1 MSERGS
7 TLWWHQTWLAGKSYM
22 YIYINNQCENPGKYR
37 SHIFEILYTWSFI
50 AGQIIEVNG
59 KISSDV
65 SSPEGFPQDDRDEI
79 VELLVDFQRKMSGPH
94 LLQAG
99 ADVNSRSLEIP

>member
-1 MSERGS
+1 MLLSYDILYIDQFHPTGFGRRVNFSPWSGLEPDTAGNVRTRQY
-7 TLWWHQTWLAGKSYM
+7 TLVSSNMAGWKILYV

-59 KISSDV
+59 KI
-65 SSPEGFPQDDRDEI
+65 
-79 VELLVDFQRKMSGPH
+79 FQ
-94 LLQAG
+94 
-99 ADVNSRSLEIP
+99 